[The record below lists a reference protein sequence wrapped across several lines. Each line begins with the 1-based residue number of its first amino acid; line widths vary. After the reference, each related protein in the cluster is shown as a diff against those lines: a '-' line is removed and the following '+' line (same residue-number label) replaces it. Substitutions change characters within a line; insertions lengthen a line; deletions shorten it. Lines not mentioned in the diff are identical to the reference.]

1 MSLDTSE
8 SFRSVMDAILLKP
21 IGRAMANP
29 LALAL
34 MITAVIMLIVRF
46 TYDDD
51 HIFRTMLRI
60 FGVCT
65 MFLFINNHVLISDM
79 NSRQLNPDQQNVI
92 RVLERGRARPSQY
105 TSQVTQAAQV
115 AQVEGGEGGND
126 DDDVDDDMPMIVSR
140 QSDGSDILEQLPDAS
155 RLVVRA

>member
-51 HIFRTMLRI
+51 HIFRTMLRV

-105 TSQVTQAAQV
+105 AGQAMQA
-115 AQVEGGEGGND
+115 AQVEGGDDG

-140 QSDGSDILEQLPDAS
+140 QSDGSNILEQLPDAS